1 MTNFEIEAVIT
12 IPVAIDTGDYHLA
25 LSVTDVTG
33 WHARTAVDVKIV
45 E

>member
-1 MTNFEIEAVIT
+1 V
-12 IPVAIDTGDYHLA
+12 DTGDYHLA

-33 WHARTAVDVKIV
+33 WQARTSVDVKII